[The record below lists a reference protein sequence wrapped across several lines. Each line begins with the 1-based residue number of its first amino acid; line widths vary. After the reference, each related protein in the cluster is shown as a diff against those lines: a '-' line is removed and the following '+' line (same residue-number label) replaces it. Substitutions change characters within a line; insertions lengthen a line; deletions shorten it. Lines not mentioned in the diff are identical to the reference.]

1 MVKMKEATIKETITK
16 ETTINEIIMNQET
29 IKQVMIKKVIIKDE
43 SETKQFGLN
52 LGKDLKKGDIVA
64 LTGDLGT
71 GKTTLTK
78 YIGEGLGIT
87 EMITSPTFTIIQEY
101 YSGRLPLYHF
111 DVYRIN
117 DIEEMAELGYEEYF
131 YGDGVTIIEWA
142 DQILEII
149 PEHAIVINIEYGKT
163 TDERVYKC
171 TF

>member
-1 MVKMKEATIKETITK
+1 MVKMKQK
-16 ETTINEIIMNQET
+16 T
-29 IKQVMIKKVIIKDE
+29 IKQEMIKEVMIKEVIIKDE
-43 SETKQFGLN
+43 SETKKFGLN

-101 YSGRLPLYHF
+101 YSGRLPMYHF

-117 DIEEMAELGYEEYF
+117 SIEEMDELGYEEYF
-131 YGDGVTIIEWA
+131 YGDGITSLSLIHISE
-142 DQILEII
+142 
-149 PEHAIVINIEYGKT
+149 PT
-163 TDERVYKC
+163 RR
-171 TF
+171 

>member
-1 MVKMKEATIKETITK
+1 MVKIKEATIKET
-16 ETTINEIIMNQET
+16 
-29 IKQVMIKKVIIKDE
+29 IIKDE

-64 LTGDLGT
+64 LIGDLGT

-87 EMITSPTFTIIQEY
+87 EIITSPTFTIIQEY

-117 DIEEMAELGYEEYF
+117 SIEEMDELGCEEYF

-142 DQILEII
+142 DQIMEII
-149 PEHAIVINIEYGKT
+149 PKQAIVINIEYGET
-163 TDERVYKC
+163 PDERIYKC
-171 TF
+171 IF

>member
-1 MVKMKEATIKETITK
+1 MVKTK
-16 ETTINEIIMNQET
+16 E
-29 IKQVMIKKVIIKDE
+29 VIIKNE
-43 SETKQFGLN
+43 EETKQFGLK
-52 LGKDLKKGDIVA
+52 LGKDLKKGDTVA
-64 LTGDLGT
+64 LIGDLGT
-71 GKTTLTK
+71 GKTTLAK

-131 YGDGVTIIEWA
+131 YGDGVTIVEWA
-142 DQILEII
+142 DQIMDII
-149 PEHAIVINIEYGKT
+149 PEQAMVVHIEYGVT
-163 TDERVYKC
+163 PDERVYKC

>member
-29 IKQVMIKKVIIKDE
+29 IKQVIIKDE
-43 SETKQFGLN
+43 NETKEFGLN

-87 EMITSPTFTIIQEY
+87 EIITSPTFTIIQEY
-101 YSGRLPLYHF
+101 YSGRLPMYHF

-117 DIEEMAELGYEEYF
+117 SIEEMDELGCEEYF
-131 YGDGVTIIEWA
+131 YGEGITIIEWA
-142 DQILEII
+142 DKIMEII
-149 PEHAIVINIEYGKT
+149 PEHAIIINIEYGKT
-163 TDERVYKC
+163 PDERVYKC

>member
-1 MVKMKEATIKETITK
+1 MVKMKEATIKEA
-16 ETTINEIIMNQET
+16 T
-29 IKQVMIKKVIIKDE
+29 IKEVIIKDE

-52 LGKDLKKGDIVA
+52 FGKDLKKGDVVA
-64 LTGDLGT
+64 LIGDLGT

-101 YSGRLPLYHF
+101 YSGKLPLYHF

-142 DQILEII
+142 DQIMEII
-149 PEHAIVINIEYGKT
+149 PEQAIVINIEYGKT
-163 TDERVYKC
+163 PDERVYKC

>member
-1 MVKMKEATIKETITK
+1 MVKMKQK
-16 ETTINEIIMNQET
+16 T
-29 IKQVMIKKVIIKDE
+29 IKQEMIKEVMIKEVIIKDE
-43 SETKQFGLN
+43 SETKKFGLN

-117 DIEEMAELGYEEYF
+117 SIEEMDELGCEEYF
-131 YGDGVTIIEWA
+131 YGDGITIIEWA
-142 DQILEII
+142 DKIMEII
-149 PEHAIVINIEYGKT
+149 PEEAIVINIEYGKT
-163 TDERVYKC
+163 SDERVYKC

>member
-1 MVKMKEATIKETITK
+1 MKEATIKEESGKAISIT
-16 ETTINEIIMNQET
+16 E
-29 IKQVMIKKVIIKDE
+29 VIIKDE

-52 LGKDLKKGDIVA
+52 LGKDLKKGDVVA
-64 LTGDLGT
+64 LIGDLGT

-87 EMITSPTFTIIQEY
+87 EMVTSPTFTIIQEY
-101 YSGRLPLYHF
+101 YSGKLPLYHF

-131 YGDGVTIIEWA
+131 YGDGITIIEWA
-142 DQILEII
+142 DKIMEII

-163 TDERVYKC
+163 PDERVYEC

>member
-1 MVKMKEATIKETITK
+1 MMKMKEATIKETTIKEAIIKEETMK
-16 ETTINEIIMNQET
+16 ETTTNE
-29 IKQVMIKKVIIKDE
+29 VIIKDE
-43 SETKQFGLN
+43 SETKQFGLK

-64 LTGDLGT
+64 LIGNLGT

-87 EMITSPTFTIIQEY
+87 DMITSPTFTIIQEY
-101 YSGRLPLYHF
+101 YSGKLPLYHF

-131 YGDGVTIIEWA
+131 YGEGVTIIEWA
-142 DQILEII
+142 DQIMEII
-149 PEHAIVINIEYGKT
+149 PEKAIVINIEYGKT
-163 TDERVYKC
+163 ADERVYKC

>member
-1 MVKMKEATIKETITK
+1 MVKTKEATIKE
-16 ETTINEIIMNQET
+16 
-29 IKQVMIKKVIIKDE
+29 VIIKDE

-117 DIEEMAELGYEEYF
+117 DIEEMAELGCEEYV
-131 YGDGVTIIEWA
+131 YGDGVTISEGA
-142 DQILEII
+142 DQRMEII
-149 PEHAIVINIEYGKT
+149 PEDAIIINIEYGET
-163 TDERVYKC
+163 PDERVYKC

>member
-1 MVKMKEATIKETITK
+1 MVKMKESTIKEVTGKEISVK
-16 ETTINEIIMNQET
+16 ETSSKET
-29 IKQVMIKKVIIKDE
+29 IIKDE

-64 LTGDLGT
+64 LIGDLGT

-87 EMITSPTFTIIQEY
+87 EIITSPTFTIIQEY

-117 DIEEMAELGYEEYF
+117 SIEEMDELGCEEYF

-142 DQILEII
+142 DQIMEII
-149 PEHAIVINIEYGKT
+149 PKQAIVINIEYGET
-163 TDERVYKC
+163 PDERIYKC
-171 TF
+171 IF